1 MELPGIYCRGMRI
14 LPYGTWPSPLTPEAV
29 ATGQVRIDE
38 VRVDGPDTYWLE
50 TRPAE
55 AGRQALVHHDGTAAR
70 DVLPVPWDVR
80 TRVHEYG
87 GGAFDVENGVVVFS
101 SVDDGVVFRLDP
113 GTNEPVPLTTA
124 GACRFGGLV
133 LRGSSVYAVREDHSR
148 TPEPANE
155 LVRIPT
161 DGLEPGAGTVLFSG
175 TDFVSRPAVSAD
187 GAELAWVVWN
197 HPDMPWDSTRL
208 LRASVTADGLG
219 EPRLVAGGDG
229 VSVAQPHFGPDGAL
243 WFVGDETG
251 WWLVHRDAGDGPVR
265 LHDAE
270 ADFARAGFTLG
281 LEDLPVLDADHALV
295 RWWEGTGTRLGVL
308 DARTGRVHPVDGG
321 GSVFEDVV
329 AADGEVAGKRGRP
342 DRLPEVVRGPAL
354 GPFSVLGR
362 SSDEEPDP
370 AWVSPPQPWSWRDSA
385 GLEVHGILHE
395 PVNPEVAAP
404 TGAVPPLVVMAHGGP
419 TSRFDDGYN
428 TATQFW
434 TTRGYA
440 VLLVN
445 YSGSTGHGRAYRE
458 RLLGRW
464 GELDIDDCVTGAVS
478 LGDAGRVD
486 RSRLVVRGGS
496 AGGFVVL
503 RAMTTSA
510 VFAAG
515 TSLFGVTD
523 LAGLARET
531 HKLES
536 HYTDRLVAP
545 WPDGEA
551 VYRERSPLYAADR
564 LHGELLMLQ
573 GDDDHVVPLT
583 QAEEM
588 ADAMRRAGREVELHV
603 YEGEGHGFRRR
614 ESIVDA
620 MERELA
626 FYTRVLRLESPGP
639 PPDPRSG
646 PPARTG

>member
-1 MELPGIYCRGMRI
+1 VRT

-55 AGRQALVHHDGTAAR
+55 AGRQALVHHDGTVAR
-70 DVLPVPWDVR
+70 DVLPEPWDVR

-87 GGAFDVENGVVVFS
+87 GGAFDVEDGVVVFS
-101 SVDDGVVFRLDP
+101 RVDDGVVFRLDP

-133 LRGSSVYAVREDHSR
+133 LRGGSVYAVREDHVQ

-155 LVRIPT
+155 LVRIPL

-175 TDFVSRPAVSAD
+175 TDFVSRPAVSPD
-187 GAELAWVVWN
+187 GAELAWVVWD
-197 HPDMPWDSTRL
+197 HPSMPWDSSRL
-208 LRASVTADGLG
+208 LRSTVTAAGLG

-251 WWLVHRDAGDGPVR
+251 WWLVHRDRGDGPVR

-270 ADFARAGFTLG
+270 ADFARAAFTLG
-281 LEDLPVLDADHALV
+281 LEDLAVLDADHAAV

-308 DARTGRVHPVDGG
+308 DAATGRVQPVDGG
-321 GSVFEDVV
+321 GSVFEDIV
-329 AADGEVAGKRGRP
+329 ATGGEVTGKRGGP

-362 SSDEEPDP
+362 SSEEEPDP
-370 AWVSPPQPWSWRDSA
+370 AWVSPPQPWTWRDSE

-395 PVNPEVAAP
+395 PVNPDAIAP
-404 TGAVPPLVVMAHGGP
+404 AGTLPPLVVMAHGGP

-445 YSGSTGHGRAYRE
+445 YSGSTGHGRAYRD

-478 LGDAGRVD
+478 LADAGRVD
-486 RSRLVVRGGS
+486 RERMVVRGGS
-496 AGGFVVL
+496 AGGYVVL

-523 LAGLARET
+523 LAGLATDT

-536 HYTDRLVAP
+536 HYADRLVAP

-551 VYRERSPLYAADR
+551 VYRERSPLHAADR
-564 LHGELLMLQ
+564 LHGELLLLQ
-573 GDDDHVVPLT
+573 GDDDHVVPLA
-583 QAEEM
+583 QAEQM
-588 ADAMRRAGREVELHV
+588 ADAMRLAGREVELHV
-603 YEGEGHGFRRR
+603 YAGEGHGFRRR

-626 FYTRVLRLESPGP
+626 FYTRVLRLESPGHP
-639 PPDPRSG
+639 PGPRSG